1 MKPLVLAWAILL
13 SLWVCSPAG
22 AAQDVSDK
30 RACQVGN
37 PVCVRFVLREMNKR
51 FRKLAKDLRPRRGL
65 GVAVQAHDR
74 EIRLDTGQDRLRR
87 ARGGRA

>member
-51 FRKLAKDLRPRRGL
+51 FRKLAKTCDHD
-65 GVAVQAHDR
+65 AVLALLYKR
-74 EIRLDTGQDRLRR
+74 TTEKFG
-87 ARGGRA
+87 